1 MTAREPEAEAT
12 SHEPAWPSAGAGD
25 AIDAA
30 WLRRATPARLFVGR
44 AGTSYR
50 TASLLALRADHA
62 AARDAVA
69 DALDLDRPDLAALD
83 LVPATTTAKSRA
95 DYLRRPDLG
104 RRLAPEAR
112 ATIVEHCPPGAD
124 FQVAVGDGLSATA
137 VHRQVPALLPALLA
151 GAAARGWK
159 VGRPI
164 AVHQC
169 RVAVLNDLGEL
180 LDPRITVLLIGER
193 PGLATA
199 ESLSAYLAYR
209 PRPGHTDAD
218 RNLISNIHEAGI
230 PAPAAVPRI
239 LDLAAALV
247 AAGRGGVTVK
257 ESAAALE

>member
-1 MTAREPEAEAT
+1 MTAENPDESPT
-12 SHEPAWPSAGAGD
+12 SHEPTRQPGD
-25 AIDAA
+25 TGEAVDAA
-30 WLRRATPARLFVGR
+30 WLRRITPARLFVGR
-44 AGTSYR
+44 AGSSYR

-83 LVPATTTAKSRA
+83 LVPATTTATSRA

-104 RRLAPEAR
+104 RALAAEAR
-112 ATIVEHCPPGAD
+112 AAIAEHCPPGAD

-137 VHRQVPALLPALLA
+137 VHRQVPALLPGLLA
-151 GAAARGWK
+151 GAAARGWR

-169 RVAVLNDLGEL
+169 RVGVLNDLGEL
-180 LDPRITVLLIGER
+180 LHPRIVVLLIGER

-209 PRPGHTDAD
+209 PRSGHTDAD

-230 PAPAAVPRI
+230 PAPRAVPRI
-239 LDLAAALV
+239 LDLAAALLE
-247 AAGRGGVTVK
+247 AGRSGITVK